1 MQLLI
6 RFDKLQ
12 KVLIPPGSGPEEK
25 HIRQFLLLRLCQKVL
40 RDYRRNRQKNSRRAG
55 FPNLFDRFRIIRR
68 SGAQGKAAD
77 HAAVVLG
84 QFLHAVGKALDR
96 CGRSIVVFQL
106 DGRYHILIL
115 RQIGKVRQRVALSGL
130 TVGGAEIVRI
140 VGGNQRIGA

>member
-1 MQLLI
+1 M
-6 RFDKLQ
+6 
-12 KVLIPPGSGPEEK
+12 
-25 HIRQFLLLRLCQKVL
+25 
-40 RDYRRNRQKNSRRAG
+40 
-55 FPNLFDRFRIIRR
+55 NLFDRFRIIRR

-77 HAAVVLG
+77 HTAVVLG
-84 QFLHAVGKALDR
+84 QLLHAIGKALDR

-130 TVGGAEIVRI
+130 TVGCAEIVRI